1 LHELAKLFVI
11 HIFSKHS
18 ISLYIIFDCETEFV
32 SNFFRSLG
40 IALDMKLYFTS
51 KYYPEEDGQI
61 EYTNQM
67 LEQYLCVYYNY

>member
-1 LHELAKLFVI
+1 M
-11 HIFSKHS
+11 
-18 ISLYIIFDCETEFV
+18 
-32 SNFFRSLG
+32 
-40 IALDMKLYFTS
+40 ALDMKLYFTS